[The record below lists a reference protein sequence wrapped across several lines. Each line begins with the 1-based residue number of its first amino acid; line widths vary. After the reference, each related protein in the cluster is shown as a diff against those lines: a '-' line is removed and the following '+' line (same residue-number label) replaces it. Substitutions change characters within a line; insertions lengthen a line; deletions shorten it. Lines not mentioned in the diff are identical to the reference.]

1 MRFEISERI
10 KSKHS
15 SKEIIK
21 VLETQFSKISE
32 SISISGNVIEAKSIE
47 ATFGSINR
55 DDRTLIEIRE
65 IEDEY
70 LLVADISYQP
80 SVWFWIFIVIGLFT
94 WVFWAVPV
102 VFYLLQKNTV
112 KDAVKSCLERVKNE
126 FQSTNSSQTS
136 IDTKPESS
144 NLDNLERYGELLKK
158 GLITEEEFQIK
169 KKELL
174 GL

>member
-1 MRFEISERI
+1 MRFEISERL

-15 SKEIIK
+15 PNEMIK
-21 VLETQFSKISE
+21 VLEAQFSKISE
-32 SISISGNVIEAKSIE
+32 SISVVGNKVEAKSIE

-55 DDRTLIEIRE
+55 DDRTVIEVRE
-65 IEDEY
+65 IEGEY
-70 LLVADISYQP
+70 LIVADISYQP
-80 SVWFWIFIVIGLFT
+80 SMWFWIFIIIGLFT
-94 WVFWAVPV
+94 WVFWAVPI

-112 KDAVKSCLERVKNE
+112 RDAVKSCLERVKNE
-126 FQSTNSSQTS
+126 FQSTQSTHSPVE
-136 IDTKPESS
+136 IKPEVS